1 MVHGCLIVLSYPASQ
16 DAVKAEVLW
25 SPEDE
30 YNLVL
35 PPEVPPEVSIATKCI
50 LSVVCIIIWALLWL
64 YYERQIAQ
72 LKVEC
77 ANRKAEEAE
86 MEKLEKIKEGLEGE
100 N

>member
-1 MVHGCLIVLSYPASQ
+1 MCGVVPCVE

-25 SPEDE
+25 SPEDQ
-30 YNLVL
+30 YKVVL
-35 PPEVPPEVSIATKCI
+35 PPVIPPEVSVATKCI
-50 LSVVCIIIWALLWL
+50 LSVVCIIIWGLLWL
-64 YYERQIAQ
+64 YYERQIKQ

-77 ANRKAEEAE
+77 AKRKAEEAE